1 MKKSKLIFCAIIITA
16 NMILS
21 YGCKKSSDNTTPAPT
36 ATTNIPWQQ
45 TSGPGNCTIATNG
58 SNIFA
63 GNPQTGALLS
73 TDNGSTWSAIN
84 NGLTFGFNGV
94 RFAFNGS
101 NIYASTNGGIYLS
114 TDNGSNWSALNTSG
128 LPASSFAY
136 SIAVSGSYIFAGINN
151 SGTGIGGGV
160 YLSSNNGGN
169 WTAVNTGLPN
179 NSGVYTLSIIGSN
192 IFAGVSGSGG
202 LFLSTNNGGS
212 WTNIGLSTY
221 TAYSIIMSGS
231 TIFVGAGTA
240 GIFKS
245 TDNGNSWTLS
255 FDGTGQGIWVESLA
269 ISGAKIFAGGA
280 GGGVIESLD
289 GGSTWSFV
297 NTGLTETSV
306 CSVAISGTT
315 VFTGTQLHIWKRAL

>member
-1 MKKSKLIFCAIIITA
+1 MKKSKLIFCSIIITA

-36 ATTNIPWQQ
+36 ATTNVTWQQ

-84 NGLTFGFNGV
+84 NGLTFGFNGF

-101 NIYASTNGGIYLS
+101 NIYTSTNGGIYLS

-128 LPASSFAY
+128 LPPLSSIAY
-136 SIAVSGSYIFAGINN
+136 SIAVSGSNIFAGAD
-151 SGTGIGGGV
+151 GGGI

-169 WTAVNTGLPN
+169 WSQLTGFPN
-179 NSGVYTLSIIGSN
+179 FSVSRLTIIGSK
-192 IFAGVSGSGG
+192 IFASSNGG
-202 LFLSTNNGGS
+202 LFLSNNNGIS
-212 WTNIGLSTY
+212 WTNIGLSAY
-221 TAYSIIMSGS
+221 TVYSVAMIGS
-231 TIFVGAGTA
+231 TIFAGVGTA
-240 GIFKS
+240 GVFKS

-255 FDGTGQGIWVESLA
+255 YDGTGQGIWVLSLA
-269 ISGAKIFAGGA
+269 TSGTKIFAGGQ
-280 GGGVIESLD
+280 GGGVLESSD
-289 GGSTWSFV
+289 GGNIWSSA

-315 VFTGTQLHIWKRAL
+315 IFTGTQLHIWKRAL